1 MDLDLE
7 NGWQVLPIGSETG
20 TAYMG
25 IKQKEK
31 VFLKRNPSPFIAAL
45 SLEEI
50 TPKLIWSKRM
60 HTGDTLTAQQW
71 MNGRCLERSEM
82 GSKQVL
88 SLLLRVHSSEL
99 LKKQLEK
106 VGGLHYQPENFLTLY
121 YRGIS
126 AELTA
131 HPLLQRCASFL
142 EQHLPTC
149 PQKDY
154 EVSHG
159 DLTRQNFL
167 LSDAGQLY
175 LVDWESVMFA
185 DPAKDLSMLMC
196 RYVPRADWKQWLESY
211 FGKQL
216 SEAMEF
222 RIQWYALMNLLLDIK
237 YHYRRGRFHEMNQD
251 IIKLTQTFEFFE
263 KQYA

>member
-20 TAYMG
+20 TAYIG

-82 GSKQVL
+82 SSELVL
-88 SLLLRVHSSEL
+88 DLLRRVHSSDL
-99 LKKQLEK
+99 LKKMLAK
-106 VGGLHYQPENFLTLY
+106 VGGLHYQPEDFLTLY

-126 AELTA
+126 TELMS
-131 HPLLQRCASFL
+131 HPLLARCAKFL
-142 EQHLPTC
+142 ESHLPTYTV
-149 PQKDY
+149 KDY

-159 DLTRQNFL
+159 DLNRQNFL
-167 LSDAGQLY
+167 LSDSGQLY

-216 SEAMEF
+216 PEAMEF
-222 RIQWYALMNLLLDIK
+222 RIQWYALMNLLLDVK
-237 YHYRRGRFHEMNQD
+237 YNYQRGRFHEMNQD
-251 IIKLTQTFEFFE
+251 IIKIQQTFEFFE
-263 KQYA
+263 KLYF

>member
-82 GSKQVL
+82 SSELVL
-88 SLLLRVHSSEL
+88 DLLRRVHSSDL
-99 LKKQLEK
+99 LKKMLAK
-106 VGGLHYQPENFLTLY
+106 VGGLHYQPEDFLTLY

-126 AELTA
+126 TELMS
-131 HPLLQRCASFL
+131 HPLLARCAKFL
-142 EQHLPTC
+142 ESHLPTYAV
-149 PQKDY
+149 KDY

-159 DLTRQNFL
+159 DLNRQNFL
-167 LSDAGQLY
+167 LSDSGQLY

-216 SEAMEF
+216 PEAMEF
-222 RIQWYALMNLLLDIK
+222 RIQWYALMNLLLDVK
-237 YHYRRGRFHEMNQD
+237 YNYQRGRFHEMNQD
-251 IIKLTQTFEFFE
+251 IIKIQQTFEFFE
-263 KQYA
+263 KLYF

>member
-1 MDLDLE
+1 MDLNLE
-7 NGWQVLPIGSETG
+7 NGWQVLPIGGDTG

-25 IKQKEK
+25 IKQQEK

-60 HTGDTLTAQQW
+60 QTGDTLTAQQW

-82 GSKQVL
+82 HSTRVL
-88 SLLLRVHSSEL
+88 DLLSRVHHSDL
-99 LKKQLEK
+99 LKRMLEK
-106 VGGLHYQPENFLTLY
+106 VGGVHYHPEDFLTLY
-121 YRGIS
+121 FRGVP
-126 AELTA
+126 AELLA
-131 HPLLQRCASFL
+131 HPLLKKCAAYL
-142 EQHLPTC
+142 ETHLP
-149 PQKDY
+149 QYEESQY

-159 DLTRQNFL
+159 DLNRKNFL
-167 LSDAGQLY
+167 LSDSGDLY

-211 FGKQL
+211 FGKEL
-216 SEAMEF
+216 PEAMEF
-222 RIQWYALMNLLLDIK
+222 RIQWYALMNLLLDVK

-251 IIKLTQTFEFFE
+251 ILKIQAIFTNI
-263 KQYA
+263 YA